1 MNATL
6 YSDGSHE
13 ERRSVYGNGADS
25 SCMNAVPD
33 RRAELGREPD
43 PAAFRCHEHPKA
55 AASWLLAGVGH
66 EGAERGR
73 GVETC
78 ELTQRRGAE

>member
-1 MNATL
+1 
-6 YSDGSHE
+6 
-13 ERRSVYGNGADS
+13 
-25 SCMNAVPD
+25 MNAVPD
-33 RRAELGREPD
+33 RRAELQLKRGREPD
-43 PAAFRCHEHPKA
+43 PAACRCHEHPKA

-66 EGAERGR
+66 EGAERAR